1 MSTKVLLLPL
11 NGVVKFS
18 PWEAFD
24 KLWTYV
30 AGYPAEHFRFIPGET
45 PMATLRE
52 TVGMIVLYY
61 AVIFGGQAWM
71 KNRPAYKLN
80 GLFMAHNLMLT
91 VVSASLLILFAQ
103 QLIPSIWK
111 NGLYDGICGGSG
123 WTQPLVVLYYVG
135 FFEP

>member
-1 MSTKVLLLPL
+1 MSTKVLLLPP

-30 AGYPAEHFRFIPGET
+30 AGYPAEDFKFIPGET

-52 TVGMIVLYY
+52 TLGMIVLYY

-135 FFEP
+135 FFER